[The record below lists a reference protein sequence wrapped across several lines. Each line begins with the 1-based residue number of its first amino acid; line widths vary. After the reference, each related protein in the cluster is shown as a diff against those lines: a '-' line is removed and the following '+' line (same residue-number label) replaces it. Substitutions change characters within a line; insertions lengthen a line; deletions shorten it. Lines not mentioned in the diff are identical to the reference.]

1 MRYGFAYLDAGC
13 ITKPLPLLGFS
24 PGRCVCSPGATPESS
39 SYAAQNTLQI
49 LSFWRSLLPAP
60 SRPGAPAESFSGPP
74 PAAVLCIALSFARRH
89 SASRRSSGNFLSP
102 YGTAALAK
110 NFPPR
115 CLDPEPRA
123 ARSGAHRGDGEPR
136 HPPRRA
142 IHQGAKP
149 MSESAT
155 AQRQAVQ
162 VEYLDPKTLIL
173 DRNVRFDPRLDK
185 DFIGSIKERGV
196 LVPIVAVRTAEGG
209 IKVRLGGRRTLG
221 AIEAEQADVP
231 VMVVADER
239 TDDAGEIDRIIE
251 QWSENHHREPMSEIE
266 DVSVVAQLLDLGLTA
281 GQIQRRTR
289 MRKRSVDAAV
299 AIAGSELAKVA
310 QARYEFLSLRAGRR
324 AGQLRERHRG
334 RQVARGRRPDR
345 RGPLRPRRVPP
356 PPGTG
361 RPAGQGRGPPGPR
374 SSRRHRGR

>member
-1 MRYGFAYLDAGC
+1 
-13 ITKPLPLLGFS
+13 
-24 PGRCVCSPGATPESS
+24 
-39 SYAAQNTLQI
+39 
-49 LSFWRSLLPAP
+49 
-60 SRPGAPAESFSGPP
+60 
-74 PAAVLCIALSFARRH
+74 
-89 SASRRSSGNFLSP
+89 
-102 YGTAALAK
+102 
-110 NFPPR
+110 
-115 CLDPEPRA
+115 
-123 ARSGAHRGDGEPR
+123 
-136 HPPRRA
+136 
-142 IHQGAKP
+142 

-251 QWSENHHREPMSEIE
+251 QWSENHHREPMTELE

-299 AIAGSELAKVA
+299 AIAGSELANAA
-310 QARYEFLSLRAGRR
+310 QARYEFLSLEQAAALASFESDTEAVKLLVAAAQIGEVRFDHVLSRLRQERADQQAKDEARQALEA
-324 AGQLRERHRG
+324 AGVTVVDDIPWDYGLDYLTDAEGNDLTEENHRSCPGHAAMLAWSDGEDSDGVLGGRG
-334 RQVARGRRPDR
+334 RLHRPGRTRAYLEDQPSPTGGHRARGRRRHRSRPARR
-345 RGPLRPRRVPP
+345 RG
-356 PPGTG
+356 
-361 RPAGQGRGPPGPR
+361 GRGQA
-374 SSRRHRGR
+374 GREAQGDREQ

>member
-1 MRYGFAYLDAGC
+1 MRCGFAYLDAGC
-13 ITKPLPLLGFS
+13 ITKPLSLLGFS
-24 PGRCVCSPGATPESS
+24 PGRCDLQPGATAKSS
-39 SYAAQNTLQI
+39 SYAASKHLANTE
-49 LSFWRSLLPAP
+49 LLAVVAACAFKAR
-60 SRPGAPAESFSGPP
+60 RPGRELFGPASGGS
-74 PAAVLCIALSFARRH
+74 LCIALSFARRH

-102 YGTAALAK
+102 FGTAALAK

-251 QWSENHHREPMSEIE
+251 QWSENHHREPMTEVE

-289 MRKRSVDAAV
+289 MRKPTVDAAV
-299 AIAGSELAKVA
+299 AIAGSELAKAA
-310 QARYEFLSLRAGRR
+310 QARYEFLSLEQAAALASFESDTEAVKLLVAAAQIGEVRFDHVLSRLRQERAD
-324 AGQLRERHRG
+324 RE
-334 RQVARGRRPDR
+334 
-345 RGPLRPRRVPP
+345 
-356 PPGTG
+356 
-361 RPAGQGRGPPGPR
+361 GQGRGPPGPR
-374 SSRRHRGR
+374 SRRRHRGR